1 MTGRLVQV
9 IVLVE
14 DLDEARRWAAG
25 VGLLALD
32 GGRHPGRGT
41 ANVIV
46 PFGAAYLELLA
57 VVDAEEAR
65 SARDGLPVLE
75 ALAGRGPGPVRWS
88 LESDDVEVE
97 GRRLGL
103 PVEERRRVRP
113 DGAVIRWRAVGVDQA
128 WDEPW
133 RCAFMA
139 WEDPVLH
146 PARIPEAHPCGA
158 TGFARVDVGVPG
170 QATARGWIGGA
181 PPPTVVLYE
190 DAAAGALAV
199 MLATP
204 AGPLPVDVG
213 R

>member
-1 MTGRLVQV
+1 MTAGLVQV

-14 DLDEARRWAAG
+14 DLDDARRWAAE

-46 PFGAAYLELLA
+46 PFGAQYLELLA

-65 SARDGLPVLE
+65 SARDGRPVLE

-88 LESDDVEVE
+88 LERDDVEAD

-103 PVEERRRVRP
+103 PVEERHRVRP
-113 DGAVIRWRAVGVDQA
+113 DGAVIRWRAVGVNQA
-128 WDEPW
+128 WGEPW

-146 PARIPEAHPCGA
+146 PARTPDVHPCGA
-158 TGFARVDVGVPG
+158 TGFACVDVGVPDE
-170 QATARGWIGGA
+170 ARALAWIGGA
-181 PPPTVVLYE
+181 PPPAVALHEGST
-190 DAAAGALAV
+190 AGAFAV
-199 MLATP
+199 TLATP
-204 AGPLPVDVG
+204 AGPLPVEPG

>member
-1 MTGRLVQV
+1 VTAGLVQV

-14 DLDEARRWAAG
+14 DLDDARRWAAE

-46 PFGAAYLELLA
+46 PFGVQYLELLA
-57 VVDAEEAR
+57 VVDAAEAR
-65 SARDGLPVLE
+65 SARDGLPVLD

-88 LESDDVEVE
+88 LEAEDVEAD

-103 PVEERRRVRP
+103 PVEQRRRVRP
-113 DGAVIRWRAVGVDQA
+113 DGAVVRWRAVGVNEA

-139 WEDPVLH
+139 WDDPVLH
-146 PARIPEAHPCGA
+146 PARSPHAHPCGA
-158 TGFARVDVGVPG
+158 TGFDRVDVGVPDEG
-170 QATARGWIGGA
+170 AARGWIGGA
-181 PPPTVVLYE
+181 PPPAVALHE
-190 DAAAGALAV
+190 GAAAGPLAV
-199 MLATP
+199 TLATP
-204 AGPLPVDVG
+204 AGPLPVEVD